1 MEYRGLGLEAV
12 DPMATTEH
20 GGNPCCQNVF
30 GCQGKPEVRAA
41 VRNVF
46 LPSWGTGKAEAGG
59 LHSRSGRL
67 PHELVTGRPKPEVYT
82 AVRDVSLTS
91 W

>member
-1 MEYRGLGLEAV
+1 MEAV
-12 DPMATTEH
+12 DPMAITKRRLTPAARTSS
-20 GGNPCCQNVF
+20 GAKGSW
-30 GCQGKPEVRAA
+30 RIRTA